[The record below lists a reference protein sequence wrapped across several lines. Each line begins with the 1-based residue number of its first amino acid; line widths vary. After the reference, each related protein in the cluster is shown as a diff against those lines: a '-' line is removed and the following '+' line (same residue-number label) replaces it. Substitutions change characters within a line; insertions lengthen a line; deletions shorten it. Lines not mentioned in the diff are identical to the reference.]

1 MLSSEKVLSLYFQSV
16 KTLPKYVGQFQ
27 RLAVSTWNVRNCRV
41 RGALEIE
48 MSTIAIIDDQL
59 TSRQVLKQ
67 LAASIEG
74 SINVVD
80 FANPVEALDWCGE
93 NSPDLVLVDYKMP
106 EMNGVEFIKHFRAD
120 AASAHIPV
128 IMVTSIEDKNVR
140 YEALEAGATDFLTK
154 PVDHHECRARCRNM
168 LTQYNQYKIISD
180 RSRWLERR
188 VAEATSEIRL
198 RERETLLRLARAGEY
213 RDEDTG
219 NHVIR
224 MAKYSRL
231 IAEELGF
238 SKDEAEVIEMAAP
251 MHDIGKIGIRDE
263 ILLKPGKLTPEEFEI
278 MKTHTLIGHEILKDS
293 PSMFLQMGSVIALS
307 HHEKFD
313 GTGYP
318 YGKKGEEIPIEARIV
333 AVADVYDALVSE
345 RPYKHAWSVETALEY
360 MERQK
365 GKHFDPVVLEAFIA
379 QFDAV
384 AKIHG
389 MLPDAVAS

>member
-1 MLSSEKVLSLYFQSV
+1 M
-16 KTLPKYVGQFQ
+16 T
-27 RLAVSTWNVRNCRV
+27 
-41 RGALEIE
+41 
-48 MSTIAIIDDQL
+48 TIVIIDDQL

-67 LAASIEG
+67 LAASIDG
-74 SINVVD
+74 DINVMD
-80 FANPVEALDWCGE
+80 FANPIEALEWCNH

-106 EMNGVEFIKHFRAD
+106 EMNGVEFIKHFRDD
-120 AASAHIPV
+120 AISSHIPV

-180 RSRWLERR
+180 RSHWLERR

-231 IAEELGF
+231 IAEQLGF
-238 SKDEAEVIEMAAP
+238 NKEDAEIIEMAAP

-263 ILLKPGKLTPEEFEI
+263 ILLKPGKLTPDEFEI

-293 PSMFLQMGSVIALS
+293 PSQFLQMGSVIALG

-318 YGKKGEEIPIEARIV
+318 HGKKGDEIPIEARIV

-345 RPYKHAWSVETALEY
+345 RPYKHAWSMETAVEY

-365 GKHFDPVVLEAFIA
+365 GKHFDPEVLDAFKA

-384 AKIHG
+384 TKIQG
-389 MLPDAVAS
+389 MLPDLSHHHIAK

>member
-1 MLSSEKVLSLYFQSV
+1 M
-16 KTLPKYVGQFQ
+16 T
-27 RLAVSTWNVRNCRV
+27 
-41 RGALEIE
+41 
-48 MSTIAIIDDQL
+48 TIVIIDDQL

-67 LAASIEG
+67 LAASIDG
-74 SINVVD
+74 GINVVD
-80 FANPVEALDWCGE
+80 FANPVEALEWCND
-93 NSPDLVLVDYKMP
+93 NSPDLILVDYKMP
-106 EMNGVEFIKHFRAD
+106 EMNGVEFIKGFRHD
-120 AASAHIPV
+120 AASSHIPV

-180 RSRWLERR
+180 RSHWLERR

-231 IAEELGF
+231 IAEQLGF
-238 SKDEAEVIEMAAP
+238 NKDDAEIIEMAAP

-293 PSMFLQMGSVIALS
+293 PSQFLQMGSVIALS

-318 YGKKGEEIPIEARIV
+318 YGKKGDEIPIEARIV

-345 RPYKHAWSVETALEY
+345 RPYKHAWSMETAIEY

-365 GKHFDPVVLEAFIA
+365 GKHFDPEVLDAFKA

-384 AKIHG
+384 TKIQG
-389 MLPDAVAS
+389 MLPDVSHHHIAN